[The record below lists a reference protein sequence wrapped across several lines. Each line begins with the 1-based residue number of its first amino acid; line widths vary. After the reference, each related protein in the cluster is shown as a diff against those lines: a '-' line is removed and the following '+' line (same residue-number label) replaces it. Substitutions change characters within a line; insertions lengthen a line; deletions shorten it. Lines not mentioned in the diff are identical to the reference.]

1 MYVNLPVLLPHAP
14 AAGGQYVLSLP
25 LRKEWLLEPKC
36 RQAYLVGNGSSTLT
50 DNVKQSLPREDGAS

>member
-1 MYVNLPVLLPHAP
+1 MNGNKPSTLFNPAERP
-14 AAGGQYVLSLP
+14 AALTVLP

-50 DNVKQSLPREDGAS
+50 DNVKQALPREDGAS